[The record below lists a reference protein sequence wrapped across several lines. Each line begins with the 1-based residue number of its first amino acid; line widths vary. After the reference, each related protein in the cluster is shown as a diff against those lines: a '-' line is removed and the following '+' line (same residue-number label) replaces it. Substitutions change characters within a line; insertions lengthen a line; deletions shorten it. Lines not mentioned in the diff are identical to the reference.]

1 MKNDK
6 FVCPICGSTHFEH
19 IIPKVNKNIF
29 GIRCTRCVKYVGWL
43 PKTLYNAWRNG
54 EIEMDKIKP
63 STDTK
68 NYMEALDFFKEI
80 GFKQINAYT
89 LSNDT
94 YVIRLDKEKVLNKK
108 TNKKMSL
115 DDFVEIVEK
124 ALNK

>member
-6 FVCPICGSTHFEH
+6 FKCPICGSTHFEH
-19 IIPKVNKNIF
+19 IISKTHPEIF

-54 EIEMDKIKP
+54 EIEMDKLKP
-63 STDTK
+63 SKDTK
-68 NYMEALDFFKEI
+68 NYMEALEFFKEI